1 MLILPSRD
9 ERLVAARIMKTVW
22 SLVAIISV
30 CLSFPGNLLGQRGMQ
45 SSSQG
50 AAQAGQ
56 RVGIDNGLDTPTTY
70 SGRGSNLLLTVF
82 GENKAHLD
90 RQAVVKLTNETD
102 HTIAWK
108 TTADNREADFDGLA
122 VGQYEIE
129 VSAVGYLTTH
139 QDLNVGSIINTYQ
152 VESTLKR
159 DPAAIELNAPISP
172 KMPSKARKE
181 TQRGVAAL
189 KSGEWKEAEKH
200 LEAAHKSVPDNS
212 DVDFLLGY
220 LSYQKKDLK
229 QAEIYLSQASTLDP
243 HNAQALALLGRL
255 RLERE
260 DYAAAKAVLEQ
271 AVAADPESW
280 MAHNL
285 LADTYLKQHE
295 FEKAH
300 EQAQLAIDKGKG
312 GGNAA
317 QIVLGEALAN
327 LGQFKEAITALN
339 TFLQYA
345 PDSPAV
351 PQVHALIA
359 QLQQRDA
366 PVAER
371 PASKPASPPPNAKV
385 ETDDMLLAATD
396 TGFSAKSWEPPG
408 IDDVKPSVAA
418 DVTCPYQKV
427 IDGTGAAVK
436 QFVDDISR
444 FNAIED
450 LLHENLNELGTPT
463 TKETRE
469 FNYVAAISEPKP
481 GFLTV
486 DEFRTGRTDLGDF
499 PGQIATRGL
508 PGLVLVFHPDMRDNF
523 EITCEGLSQW
533 NGKATWLLHF
543 RQRDDRPNRMR
554 SYKIGG
560 EVYPINLKGRAW
572 VSADTY
578 QIARIES
585 ELVKPMPKIQLLSE
599 HYTVDYGP
607 VFFQSKHVEL
617 WLPKTAELYF
627 HFQKHRYFRRH
638 TFHDFLLFSVDSDSK
653 TSAPKAS
660 NKKPDTGAMPT
671 P

>member
-1 MLILPSRD
+1 
-9 ERLVAARIMKTVW
+9 MKVFW
-22 SLVAIISV
+22 SVVIIISA
-30 CLSFPGNLLGQRGMQ
+30 CLSFPGNLLGQLPMQ
-45 SSSQG
+45 G
-50 AAQAGQ
+50 LGPTGQ
-56 RVGIDNGLDTPTTY
+56 RVGMDNGLDTPATY
-70 SGRGSNLLLTVF
+70 SGQGSNLLLTVF
-82 GENKAHLD
+82 GENKGHLD

-108 TTADNREADFDGLA
+108 TTADNREADFDGLT
-122 VGQYEIE
+122 VGLYEIE

-139 QDLNVGSIINTYQ
+139 QELKVGSIINTYQ

-181 TQRGVAAL
+181 TQRGVTAL
-189 KSGEWKEAEKH
+189 KSSDLKEAEKH
-200 LEAAHKSVPDNS
+200 LDAAHKAAPDNS

-229 QAEIYLSQASTLDP
+229 QAEIYLGQASTLDP
-243 HNAQALALLGRL
+243 HNAQALSLLGRL

-260 DYAAAKAVLEQ
+260 DYPAAKAVLEQ

-295 FEKAH
+295 FEKAR

-317 QIVLGEALAN
+317 QIVLGEALGN
-327 LGQFKEAITALN
+327 LGQFKQAIAALN

-345 PDSPAV
+345 QDSPAV
-351 PQVHALIA
+351 PEVRALIA
-359 QLQQRDA
+359 QLQQRDG
-366 PVAER
+366 PVAEQQTAK
-371 PASKPASPPPNAKV
+371 PTASAQPNGKV
-385 ETDDMLLAATD
+385 KSDDLLLAATD

-427 IDGTGAAVK
+427 IDGTGASVK
-436 QFVDDISR
+436 QFVDDLSR

-450 LLHENLNELGTPT
+450 LLHENLNEMGTAT

-481 GFLTV
+481 GYLTV

-508 PGLVLVFHPDMRDNF
+508 PGLALVFHPDMRDNF

-560 EVYPINLKGRAW
+560 QVYPISMKGRAW

-578 QIARIES
+578 QIVRIES

-607 VFFQSKHVEL
+607 VLFKTKNVEL

-653 TSAPKAS
+653 TSGPRAGT
-660 NKKPDTGAMPT
+660 KKPDTGVMPT

>member
-1 MLILPSRD
+1 MKILRSPG
-9 ERLVAARIMKTVW
+9 I
-22 SLVAIISV
+22 SLLAGLL
-30 CLSFPGNLLGQRGMQ
+30 LSGSLLAQNGGQGLPGIGN
-45 SSSQG
+45 
-50 AAQAGQ
+50 
-56 RVGIDNGLDTPTTY
+56 GIDTPATY
-70 SGRGSNLLLTVF
+70 NSRGSTLMLTVF

-90 RQAVVKLTNETD
+90 RQAVVKLSNETT
-102 HTIAWK
+102 HTIAWQ
-108 TTADNREADFDGLA
+108 TTADNLEADFGDLE
-122 VGQYEIE
+122 VGKYDIE

-139 QDLNVGSIINTYQ
+139 QELTVGTATTAYRL
-152 VESTLKR
+152 ESTLKR

-181 TQRGVAAL
+181 TQRGVIAL
-189 KSGEWKEAEKH
+189 KSGDLKSAEKH
-200 LEAAHKSVPDNS
+200 LDAAHKAVPGSS

-220 LSYQKKDLK
+220 LSYQEKDLK
-229 QAEIYLSQASTLDP
+229 QAEIYLNQASTLDP
-243 HNAQALALLGRL
+243 RNVQALALLGRL

-260 DYAAAKAVLEQ
+260 DYSAAKAVLEQ
-271 AVAADPESW
+271 AVAADGESW

-295 FEKAH
+295 FEKAR

-317 QIVLGEALAN
+317 EIVLGESLAD
-327 LGQFKEAITALN
+327 LGRDKEAIAALN
-339 TFLQYA
+339 TFLQYT
-345 PDSPAV
+345 PDSPSA
-351 PQVHALIA
+351 PQVHNMINELE
-359 QLQQRDA
+359 QRDS
-366 PVAER
+366 
-371 PASKPASPPPNAKV
+371 ASAGNSKAMAKPAASVTGAKLN
-385 ETDDMLLAATD
+385 TDDPLLAATD
-396 TGFSAKSWEPPG
+396 TGFSAKSWEPPD

-427 IDGTGAAVK
+427 IDGTGATVK

-469 FNYVAAISEPKP
+469 FNYVASISEPQP
-481 GFLTV
+481 GFLKV

-499 PGQIATRGL
+499 PGQIATHGL
-508 PGLVLVFHPDMRDNF
+508 PALALVFHPDIRDNF

-543 RQRDDRPNRMR
+543 RQREDRPDRIQA
-554 SYKIGG
+554 YKIGDQI
-560 EVYPINLKGRAW
+560 YPINLKGRAW

-578 QIARIES
+578 QIVRIES

-653 TSAPKAS
+653 TSGPKAS
-660 NKKPDTGAMPT
+660 LKIPNAAVVPNP
-671 P
+671 

>member
-1 MLILPSRD
+1 M
-9 ERLVAARIMKTVW
+9 
-22 SLVAIISV
+22 
-30 CLSFPGNLLGQRGMQ
+30 
-45 SSSQG
+45 
-50 AAQAGQ
+50 
-56 RVGIDNGLDTPTTY
+56 
-70 SGRGSNLLLTVF
+70 LTVF

-102 HTIAWK
+102 HTIAWQ
-108 TTADNREADFDGLA
+108 TTADNLEADFGDLT
-122 VGQYEIE
+122 VGQYDIE

-139 QDLNVGSIINTYQ
+139 QVLHVGAATTTYR

-181 TQRGVAAL
+181 TQRGVTAL
-189 KSGEWKEAEKH
+189 KSSDLKEAEKH
-200 LEAAHKSVPDNS
+200 LDAAHKSVPDNS
-212 DVDFLLGY
+212 DIDFLLGY
-220 LSYQKKDLK
+220 LSYEKKDPK
-229 QAEIYLSQASTLDP
+229 QAEIYLNQASTLDP
-243 HNAQALALLGRL
+243 QNAQALALLGRL

-271 AVAADPESW
+271 AVAADGESW

-295 FEKAH
+295 FEKAR

-327 LGQFKEAITALN
+327 LGRFKQALAALN

-345 PDSPAV
+345 PDSPAA
-351 PQVHALIA
+351 PQVHTLIG

-366 PVAER
+366 VLTEPSAAT
-371 PASKPASPPPNAKV
+371 PKPATSSATLKPDS
-385 ETDDMLLAATD
+385 TDDLLLAATS

-418 DVTCPYQKV
+418 DVACPYQKV
-427 IDGTGAAVK
+427 IDGTGAAIK
-436 QFVDDISR
+436 QFVDDIGR

-450 LLHENLNELGTPT
+450 MLHENLNELGTPT

-469 FNYVAAISEPKP
+469 FNYVASISEPQP
-481 GFLTV
+481 GFMKV

-499 PGQIATRGL
+499 PDQIATRGL
-508 PGLVLVFHPDMRDNF
+508 PALALVFHPDMRDNF

-543 RQRDDRPNRMR
+543 RQREDRPNHMR

-560 EVYPINLKGRAW
+560 NVYPISLKGRAW
-572 VSADTY
+572 VSADSY
-578 QIARIES
+578 QIVRIES
-585 ELVKPMPKIQLLSE
+585 ELVKPLPKIQLLSE

-607 VFFQSKHVEL
+607 VLFQSKNVEL

-653 TSAPKAS
+653 TSGPKAS
-660 NKKPDTGAMPT
+660 IKTPDPSATPT

>member
-1 MLILPSRD
+1 
-9 ERLVAARIMKTVW
+9 MKPIW
-22 SLVAIISV
+22 SIAL
-30 CLSFPGNLLGQRGMQ
+30 LSAVSLLGFGTSSAQVPNTGGNLN
-45 SSSQG
+45 
-50 AAQAGQ
+50 
-56 RVGIDNGLDTPTTY
+56 NGLDTPATY
-70 SGRGSNLLLTVF
+70 SGRGSILMLTVF

-90 RQAVVKLTNETD
+90 RQAVVKLTNQTD
-102 HTIAWK
+102 HTIAWQ
-108 TTADNREADFDGLA
+108 TTADNLEADFSDLT
-122 VGQYEIE
+122 VGQYDIE

-139 QDLNVGSIINTYQ
+139 QVLHAGAATTTYH
-152 VESTLKR
+152 VETTLKR

-172 KMPSKARKE
+172 KMPSKVRKE
-181 TQRGVAAL
+181 TQRGVTAL
-189 KSGEWKEAEKH
+189 KSGDLKDAEKH
-200 LEAAHKSVPDNS
+200 LDAAHKSVPDNS

-220 LSYQKKDLK
+220 LSYQKKDPK

-260 DYAAAKAVLEQ
+260 DYAAAKAALEQ
-271 AVAADPESW
+271 AVASDSESW
-280 MAHNL
+280 VAHNL
-285 LADTYLKQHE
+285 LADTYLKQHD
-295 FEKAH
+295 FGKAR

-327 LGQFKEAITALN
+327 LGQFKQALAALN

-345 PDSPAV
+345 PDSPAA
-351 PQVHALIA
+351 PQVHSLIA

-366 PVAER
+366 LLTDPSAPTPK
-371 PASKPASPPPNAKV
+371 PAASAANSKPEA
-385 ETDDMLLAATD
+385 DDLLLAATD

-418 DVTCPYQKV
+418 DVTCPYQRV
-427 IDGTGAAVK
+427 IDGTGEAVK
-436 QFVDDISR
+436 QFVDDIGR

-469 FNYVAAISEPKP
+469 FNYVASISESQP
-481 GFLTV
+481 GFMKV
-486 DEFRTGRTDLGDF
+486 DEYRTGRTDQGDF
-499 PGQIATRGL
+499 PDQIATRGL
-508 PGLVLVFHPDMRDNF
+508 PALALVFHPDMRDNF

-543 RQRDDRPNRMR
+543 RQREDRPNHMR

-560 EVYPINLKGRAW
+560 NVYPIDLKGRAW
-572 VSADTY
+572 VSADSY
-578 QIARIES
+578 QIVRIES
-585 ELVKPMPKIQLLSE
+585 ELVKPLPKIQLLSE

-607 VFFQSKHVEL
+607 VLFQSKNVEL

-653 TSAPKAS
+653 TSGPKAS
-660 NKKPDTGAMPT
+660 INGGPPLGPNS
-671 P
+671 